1 MNNKIPKLSGNDIEI
16 KAEEVLTYFDK
27 SLLKKAQFTPLAS
40 FMEQLQNEYGVLIN
54 FGSDLGSNEYGT
66 KILGKFIS
74 KPRAIFVDKSIV
86 DTERFPFTL
95 AHEFGHM
102 VFHRNLKIDK
112 EDYSEITD
120 TEYDLVSGKK
130 ILTSTRDW
138 IEWQANKFASAIL
151 LPRAT
156 FYNALCDIQNKF
168 GITKNVGYVYV
179 SRKPYSLQDYN
190 SVTNHLAQLYSV
202 SKKSVEFRLK
212 NLELLI
218 DQRLMNVQHVSEM
231 FKEE

>member
-1 MNNKIPKLSGNDIEI
+1 MNNEIPKLSGNDIEI

-27 SLLKKAQFTPLAS
+27 SSLKKAQFIPLAS
-40 FMEQLQNEYGVLIN
+40 FMEQLRKDYGVLIN
-54 FGSDLGSNEYGT
+54 FDSDLGSNEYGA

-86 DTERFPFTL
+86 DSERFPFTL

-112 EDYSEITD
+112 KDYSEITD

-130 ILTSTRDW
+130 ILSSTRDW
-138 IEWQANKFASAIL
+138 LEWQANKFASAL
-151 LPRAT
+151 LMPRAT
-156 FYNALCDIQNKF
+156 FYNALCSIQNKV

-179 SRKPYSLQDYN
+179 SKERYSLRDYN
-190 SVTNHLAQLYSV
+190 LVRNHLAKLYCV
-202 SKKSVEFRLK
+202 SKKSVEFRLN

-218 DQRLMNVQHVSEM
+218 DQRLMNVRHISEM